1 LAGTFRI
8 GRLFGFDINVH
19 WSWLFIF
26 FLVTWTFSTGVLEEF
41 YPEWTAGRRWTVGS
55 AISIIFFLSILLH
68 EMSHS
73 VVARRYGI
81 PVSSITLFVF
91 GGVSNLTKEPDDAR
105 QEFWIAV
112 VGPLTSLALS
122 VFFVILYF
130 ALSPLEEGAGGVA
143 ANLAVINVAIGI
155 FNLIPGFPLDGGRV
169 LRSVF
174 WARRRNL
181 LNATKTASRVGT
193 VVAYLIMGIGVAS
206 FFLTSVVTGVWF
218 FLIGNFL
225 RMASSESYQQVFLD
239 TALRGVPASSVAR
252 QDFVTVPP
260 DLTLAA
266 LVEDN
271 VLAGHGRCFPVVV
284 ADELLGLVTLE
295 DLRHVPRDQ
304 WATTTVYRA
313 MTPFEKLRTVNMKD
327 DLPSVLSQMAAGDVN
342 QIPLMEG
349 KRLLGLIHRS
359 DVFRYI
365 QARQEIDGATAARKH

>member
-1 LAGTFRI
+1 MAGTFKI
-8 GRLFGFDINVH
+8 GRLFGFEINVH

-41 YPEWTAGRRWTVGS
+41 YPDWTAGRRWTVAS
-55 AISIIFFLSILLH
+55 AISIVFFLSILLH

-91 GGVSNLTKEPDDAR
+91 GGVSNLTKEPENAT

-112 VGPLTSLALS
+112 VGPFTSLGLSLLFGFLYLALRS
-122 VFFVILYF
+122 V
-130 ALSPLEEGAGGVA
+130 EEGAAGVA

-181 LNATKTASRVGT
+181 LGATKTASTVGT
-193 VVAYLIMGIGVAS
+193 VVAYLIMAAGVAS

-239 TALRGVPASSVAR
+239 TTLKGVPASSVAR

-260 DLTLAA
+260 DLSLSE

-284 ADELLGLVTLE
+284 GDELIGLVTLD
-295 DLRHVPRDQ
+295 DLRRVPRDQ
-304 WATTTVYRA
+304 WAVTTVYRT
-313 MTPFEKLRTVNMKD
+313 MTPYEKLRTVTMKD
-327 DLPSVLSQMAAGDVN
+327 DLPVVLSEMAAGDVN
-342 QIPLMEG
+342 QIPLMDG

-359 DVFRYI
+359 DVFKYI
-365 QARQEIDGATAARKH
+365 QTRQEIEANIAV